1 VAFSVKR
8 ALTRLLFFKCGC
20 QVQPSVVGIT
30 FCLARNKAEK
40 WIAAIDGYL
49 LTGRLDSGESQKL
62 AGRLMWATTHLFHR
76 CTLRLCVSRMLHFF
90 SLCW

>member
-1 VAFSVKR
+1 MAFSVQL
-8 ALTRLLFFKCGC
+8 ALTRLFLFKCGC
-20 QVQPSVVGIT
+20 QVQPSDAGIT
-30 FCLARNKAEK
+30 FRLAGDKAEK

-76 CTLRLCVSRMLHFF
+76 CALPHFDSRMLHSF
-90 SLCW
+90 L